1 MTLLN
6 VINECGCYAPWWFK
20 YPVLSTLVGGLI
32 YLLIDF
38 VRSWPKDDP
47 DPDLE
52 REREKLEH
60 VRKRVDY
67 MKGIGPEYIPKP
79 NVLQMELYQLTEK
92 SA

>member
-6 VINECGCYAPWWFK
+6 IINECGCYAPWWFK
-20 YPVLSTLVGGLI
+20 YPALTILIGGII
-32 YLLIDF
+32 YLIIDF
-38 VRSWPKDDP
+38 VKTWPKDEDF

-67 MKGIGPEYIPKP
+67 MKGVYTNPKP
-79 NVLQMELYQLTEK
+79 GSALQMELYQLTEK